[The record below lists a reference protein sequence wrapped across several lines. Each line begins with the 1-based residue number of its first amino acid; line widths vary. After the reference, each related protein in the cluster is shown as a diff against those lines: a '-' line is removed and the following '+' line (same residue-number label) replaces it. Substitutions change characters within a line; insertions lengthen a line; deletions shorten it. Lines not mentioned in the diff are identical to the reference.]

1 MSPVLGKKGEGQRSR
16 GHREQW
22 PPECII
28 DIRGYTAAGLLCLL
42 NFEVDKSFARSY
54 PGSSSPLPDFR
65 SSRHDCAL
73 MNSITIGAGELK
85 IWYNFF
91 WMRCTL
97 VRPHQSRACSTA
109 RGEAELSCTTSDL
122 RSHVPTVIHRDMYR
136 RYTAFKVFVS
146 TAQGPCNSAICARC
160 CLPAVAPT
168 QHILMMA
175 KSPRCVTPPTIAGWQ
190 SVDRIVLFDYLTTKG
205 GQRINF
211 RLSRPTEGQR
221 RML

>member
-97 VRPHQSRACSTA
+97 VRPHQARACSTA

-122 RSHVPTVIHRDMYR
+122 RSHVPTVIHGICTVGI
-136 RYTAFKVFVS
+136 RYSKFLF
-146 TAQGPCNSAICARC
+146 Q
-160 CLPAVAPT
+160 LPKAHA
-168 QHILMMA
+168 
-175 KSPRCVTPPTIAGWQ
+175 TPPF
-190 SVDRIVLFDYLTTKG
+190 VLVAAC
-205 GQRINF
+205 QR
-211 RLSRPTEGQR
+211 
-221 RML
+221 

>member
-1 MSPVLGKKGEGQRSR
+1 
-16 GHREQW
+16 
-22 PPECII
+22 
-28 DIRGYTAAGLLCLL
+28 
-42 NFEVDKSFARSY
+42 
-54 PGSSSPLPDFR
+54 
-65 SSRHDCAL
+65 
-73 MNSITIGAGELK
+73 MNLK

-91 WMRCTL
+91 LDEMHARAAASSAGLQHCQGRGRVIVYNL
-97 VRPHQSRACSTA
+97 GPPISR
-109 RGEAELSCTTSDL
+109 
-122 RSHVPTVIHRDMYR
+122 TVGTKYQGTYGTYIHNYMYR
-136 RYTAFKVFVS
+136 RYTVFKVFVS

>member
-1 MSPVLGKKGEGQRSR
+1 MVQFFLDEMHARAAASKPGLQHCQGRGRVIVYNLGPPISR
-16 GHREQW
+16 TYGNPW
-22 PPECII
+22 
-28 DIRGYTAAGLLCLL
+28 
-42 NFEVDKSFARSY
+42 
-54 PGSSSPLPDFR
+54 
-65 SSRHDCAL
+65 
-73 MNSITIGAGELK
+73 
-85 IWYNFF
+85 
-91 WMRCTL
+91 
-97 VRPHQSRACSTA
+97 
-109 RGEAELSCTTSDL
+109 
-122 RSHVPTVIHRDMYR
+122 DMYR